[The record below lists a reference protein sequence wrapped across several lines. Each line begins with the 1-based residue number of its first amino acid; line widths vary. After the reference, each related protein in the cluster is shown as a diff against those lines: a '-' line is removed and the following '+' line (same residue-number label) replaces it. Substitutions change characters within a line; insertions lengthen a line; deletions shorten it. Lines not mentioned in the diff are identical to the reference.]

1 MKPSFFSTFFVV
13 YIVNDFLLES
23 IGLYLLVCRNTW
35 LGVACFILGL
45 CGLSMAGVLIKKT
58 VLTNLEENESGDV
71 TSFTIDA
78 K

>member
-13 YIVNDFLLES
+13 YIINDFLLTS

-35 LGVACFILGL
+35 LGVTCFILGQ
-45 CGLSMAGVLIKKT
+45 CGLAMAGVLIKKT
-58 VLTNLEENESGDV
+58 VLTNWEENESGDI